1 MQMKMNSSSSMDS
14 MLALD
19 IIHVANGE
27 EVCTLWHSVVNLL
40 YFSKKKVLAV
50 VLSYTHMDWTSDK
63 NPNLPVISTG
73 IFATRTIVQVYKGAT
88 ERKYRMLE
96 IKGFWPFLLNF
107 DNATQWHKVNDLD
120 FCFVSK

>member
-40 YFSKKKVLAV
+40 YFSKKKFLLLYCRTLIWIGHATKI
-50 VLSYTHMDWTSDK
+50 LTF
-63 NPNLPVISTG
+63 STG

-96 IKGFWPFLLNF
+96 IKDFRPFLLNF
-107 DNATQWHKVNDLD
+107 DNATQLNTMA
-120 FCFVSK
+120 